1 MTHNFNSL
9 VKFGLGL
16 FMAGSASLMLVG
28 CDKAPSGNSS
38 SASRD
43 HLARIKSAGELKV
56 GLEGDWQPFSFH
68 DEKDKLVGYDVE
80 VAQNL
85 AKKLGV
91 KAKIV
96 EGPWDGLFAG
106 MDSGRY
112 DLVINGV
119 DITPERAK
127 TYDFSTPYAY
137 DRTVLITRSDNNDIH
152 SFNDLKGKTTANSIG
167 STYQEIG
174 EKYGAKVSGVDTLAE
189 TVIWKLYK
197 PVHCFSVR
205 SSMRLNGEIRS
216 QHAPHLK
223 SCRKRYGLMIS
234 NRRNDHPVL
243 LSPETEAFLYG
254 SPYPL
259 DGRVCLTQQP
269 SQHVRGIRKANT

>member
-1 MTHNFNSL
+1 
-9 VKFGLGL
+9 
-16 FMAGSASLMLVG
+16 MLVG
-28 CDKAPSGNSS
+28 CDKAPSRN
-38 SASRD
+38 SASASQD
-43 HLARIKSAGELKV
+43 HLARIKSSGELKV

-68 DEKDKLVGYDVE
+68 NEKDQLVGYDVE

-106 MDSGRY
+106 MDTGRY

-119 DITPERAK
+119 DVTPDRAK

-167 STYQEIG
+167 LDIPGDRRKCTEPKSG
-174 EKYGAKVSGVDTLAE
+174 GVDTLAKRFRWLKQTGTGNYQRLHFLRGLHE
-189 TVIWKLYK
+189 A
-197 PVHCFSVR
+197 
-205 SSMRLNGEIRS
+205 SSR
-216 QHAPHLK
+216 
-223 SCRKRYGLMIS
+223 
-234 NRRNDHPVL
+234 
-243 LSPETEAFLYG
+243 
-254 SPYPL
+254 
-259 DGRVCLTQQP
+259 
-269 SQHVRGIRKANT
+269 

>member
-1 MTHNFNSL
+1 MTHKLNSL
-9 VKFGLGL
+9 VKFGIGL
-16 FMAGSASLMLVG
+16 LLAGSASLLLVG
-28 CDKAPSGNSS
+28 CDKAPGNNAASGSQ
-38 SASRD
+38 D

-91 KAKIV
+91 KVKIV

-137 DRTVLITRSDNNDIH
+137 DRTVLITRFDNNDIH

-189 TVIWKLYK
+189 TLQMVKNKQVQATINASTSFGDYMKHRPDEPLKIAATMDKATEYAIPMKKGADNASLKKAIDNALQEMKSDGTLSKLSVKFFSSDLTK
-197 PVHCFSVR
+197 P
-205 SSMRLNGEIRS
+205 N
-216 QHAPHLK
+216 
-223 SCRKRYGLMIS
+223 
-234 NRRNDHPVL
+234 
-243 LSPETEAFLYG
+243 
-254 SPYPL
+254 
-259 DGRVCLTQQP
+259 
-269 SQHVRGIRKANT
+269 

>member
-1 MTHNFNSL
+1 MTHKLNSL
-9 VKFGLGL
+9 VKFGIGL
-16 FMAGSASLMLVG
+16 LLAGSASLLLVG
-28 CDKAPSGNSS
+28 CDKAPGNNAASGSQ
-38 SASRD
+38 D

-91 KAKIV
+91 KVKIV

-137 DRTVLITRSDNNDIH
+137 DRTVLITRFDNNDIH

-189 TVIWKLYK
+189 TLQMVKNKQVQATINASTSFGDYMKHRPDEPLKIAATMGKATEYAIPLKKGADNASLKKAVDNALQEMKNDGTLSKL
-197 PVHCFSVR
+197 SV
-205 SSMRLNGEIRS
+205 
-216 QHAPHLK
+216 K
-223 SCRKRYGLMIS
+223 Y
-234 NRRNDHPVL
+234 
-243 LSPETEAFLYG
+243 FG
-254 SPYPL
+254 S
-259 DGRVCLTQQP
+259 DLTTP
-269 SQHVRGIRKANT
+269 N

>member
-1 MTHNFNSL
+1 MACCW
-9 VKFGLGL
+9 
-16 FMAGSASLMLVG
+16 AGSASLLLVG
-28 CDKAPSGNSS
+28 CDKAPGNNAASGSQ
-38 SASRD
+38 D

-91 KAKIV
+91 KVKIV

-137 DRTVLITRSDNNDIH
+137 DRTVLITRFDNNDIH

-189 TVIWKLYK
+189 TLQMVKNKQVQATINASTSFGDYMKHRPDEPLKIAATMDKATEYAIPMKKGADNASLKKAIDNALQEMKSDGTLSKLSVKYFGSDLTK
-197 PVHCFSVR
+197 P
-205 SSMRLNGEIRS
+205 N
-216 QHAPHLK
+216 
-223 SCRKRYGLMIS
+223 
-234 NRRNDHPVL
+234 
-243 LSPETEAFLYG
+243 
-254 SPYPL
+254 
-259 DGRVCLTQQP
+259 
-269 SQHVRGIRKANT
+269 

>member
-38 SASRD
+38 SASQD

-68 DEKDKLVGYDVE
+68 DEKDELVGYDVE

-174 EKYGAKVSGVDTLAE
+174 EKYGAKVSGVDT
-189 TVIWKLYK
+189 
-197 PVHCFSVR
+197 
-205 SSMRLNGEIRS
+205 
-216 QHAPHLK
+216 
-223 SCRKRYGLMIS
+223 
-234 NRRNDHPVL
+234 
-243 LSPETEAFLYG
+243 
-254 SPYPL
+254 
-259 DGRVCLTQQP
+259 
-269 SQHVRGIRKANT
+269 

>member
-1 MTHNFNSL
+1 M
-9 VKFGLGL
+9 KFGLGL
-16 FMAGSASLMLVG
+16 FLAGSASLMLVG
-28 CDKAPSGNSS
+28 CDKAPSRN
-38 SASRD
+38 SASASQD
-43 HLARIKSAGELKV
+43 HLARIKSSGELKV

-68 DEKDKLVGYDVE
+68 NEKDQLVGYDVE

-106 MDSGRY
+106 MDTGRY
-112 DLVINGV
+112 DLMINGV
-119 DITPERAK
+119 DVTPDRAK

-174 EKYGAKVSGVDTLAE
+174 EKYGAKATINASTSYGDYMKHRPDEPLKIAATMDKVTEYAIPMKKGEDNASLKKAIDNALQEMKNDGTLS
-189 TVIWKLYK
+189 KL
-197 PVHCFSVR
+197 SVKYF
-205 SSMRLNGEIRS
+205 G
-216 QHAPHLK
+216 A
-223 SCRKRYGLMIS
+223 
-234 NRRNDHPVL
+234 D
-243 LSPETEAFLYG
+243 
-254 SPYPL
+254 
-259 DGRVCLTQQP
+259 LTRP
-269 SQHVRGIRKANT
+269 N

>member
-1 MTHNFNSL
+1 MTHKLNSL
-9 VKFGLGL
+9 VKFGIGL
-16 FMAGSASLMLVG
+16 LLAGSASLLLVG
-28 CDKAPSGNSS
+28 CDKAPGNNAASGSQ
-38 SASRD
+38 D

-91 KAKIV
+91 KVKIV

-137 DRTVLITRSDNNDIH
+137 DRTVLITRFDNNDIH

-189 TVIWKLYK
+189 TLQMVKDKQVQATINASTSFGDYMKHRPDEPLKIAATMDKATEYAIPMKKGADNASLKKAIDNALQEMKSDGTLSKLSVKYFSSDLTK
-197 PVHCFSVR
+197 P
-205 SSMRLNGEIRS
+205 N
-216 QHAPHLK
+216 
-223 SCRKRYGLMIS
+223 
-234 NRRNDHPVL
+234 
-243 LSPETEAFLYG
+243 
-254 SPYPL
+254 
-259 DGRVCLTQQP
+259 
-269 SQHVRGIRKANT
+269 

>member
-1 MTHNFNSL
+1 MTHNLFL
-9 VKFGLGL
+9 VS
-16 FMAGSASLMLVG
+16 SALACLWPVPLLLCLSAAI
-28 CDKAPSGNSS
+28 KAPSGNSS
-38 SASRD
+38 SASQD

-68 DEKDKLVGYDVE
+68 DEKDELVGYDVE

-127 TYDFSTPYAY
+127 TYDFFYA
-137 DRTVLITRSDNNDIH
+137 L
-152 SFNDLKGKTTANSIG
+152 
-167 STYQEIG
+167 
-174 EKYGAKVSGVDTLAE
+174 
-189 TVIWKLYK
+189 
-197 PVHCFSVR
+197 
-205 SSMRLNGEIRS
+205 
-216 QHAPHLK
+216 
-223 SCRKRYGLMIS
+223 
-234 NRRNDHPVL
+234 
-243 LSPETEAFLYG
+243 
-254 SPYPL
+254 
-259 DGRVCLTQQP
+259 CL
-269 SQHVRGIRKANT
+269 

>member
-269 SQHVRGIRKANT
+269 SQHVRGTRNAST

>member
-9 VKFGLGL
+9 VKFGLSL
-16 FMAGSASLMLVG
+16 FMAGSASFMLVG
-28 CDKAPSGNSS
+28 CDKAPSGDA
-38 SASRD
+38 ASGSQD

-68 DEKDKLVGYDVE
+68 NEKDQLVGYDVE

-119 DITPERAK
+119 DITPDRAK

-137 DRTVLITRSDNNDIH
+137 DHTVLITRSDNNDIH
-152 SFNDLKGKTTANSIG
+152 SFNDLKGRTTANSIG

-189 TVIWKLYK
+189 TLQMVKNKQVQATINASTSFGDYMKHRPDEPLKIAATMDKATEYAIPMKKGADNASLKKAIDNALQEMQNDGTLSQLSVKYFGSDLTK
-197 PVHCFSVR
+197 P
-205 SSMRLNGEIRS
+205 N
-216 QHAPHLK
+216 
-223 SCRKRYGLMIS
+223 
-234 NRRNDHPVL
+234 
-243 LSPETEAFLYG
+243 
-254 SPYPL
+254 
-259 DGRVCLTQQP
+259 
-269 SQHVRGIRKANT
+269 

>member
-1 MTHNFNSL
+1 
-9 VKFGLGL
+9 
-16 FMAGSASLMLVG
+16 MAGSASLMLVG

-119 DITPERAK
+119 DIIRKELKPMIFLRLM
-127 TYDFSTPYAY
+127 PM
-137 DRTVLITRSDNNDIH
+137 TVL
-152 SFNDLKGKTTANSIG
+152 F
-167 STYQEIG
+167 
-174 EKYGAKVSGVDTLAE
+174 
-189 TVIWKLYK
+189 
-197 PVHCFSVR
+197 
-205 SSMRLNGEIRS
+205 
-216 QHAPHLK
+216 
-223 SCRKRYGLMIS
+223 
-234 NRRNDHPVL
+234 
-243 LSPETEAFLYG
+243 
-254 SPYPL
+254 
-259 DGRVCLTQQP
+259 
-269 SQHVRGIRKANT
+269 

>member
-38 SASRD
+38 SASQD

-56 GLEGDWQPFSFH
+56 GLEGDWQPFFFH
-68 DEKDKLVGYDVE
+68 DEKDVE

-189 TVIWKLYK
+189 TLQMVKNKQVQATINASTSFGDYMKHRPDEPLKIAATMDKATEYAIPLKKGADNASLKKAVDNALQEMKNDGTLSKL
-197 PVHCFSVR
+197 SV
-205 SSMRLNGEIRS
+205 
-216 QHAPHLK
+216 K
-223 SCRKRYGLMIS
+223 Y
-234 NRRNDHPVL
+234 
-243 LSPETEAFLYG
+243 FG
-254 SPYPL
+254 S
-259 DGRVCLTQQP
+259 DLTTP
-269 SQHVRGIRKANT
+269 N

>member
-1 MTHNFNSL
+1 MKTLRKRDLLKNTALSL
-9 VKFGLGL
+9 AFLSIFSLAACDHSSETNQKE
-16 FMAGSASLMLVG
+16 AST
-28 CDKAPSGNSS
+28 SQ
-38 SASRD
+38 D
-43 HLARIKSAGELKV
+43 HLTRIKSTGVLKV

-80 VAQNL
+80 VAQNI

-91 KAKIV
+91 KAQIV

-112 DLVINGV
+112 DVVVNGV
-119 DITPERAK
+119 DITPERSA

-137 DRTVLITRSDNNDIH
+137 DHTVLITRKDNENIH

-189 TVIWKLYK
+189 TLQMVKNKQVDATINASTSFGDYMKHR
-197 PVHCFSVR
+197 PDD
-205 SSMRLNGEIRS
+205 
-216 QHAPHLK
+216 PLK
-223 SCRKRYGLMIS
+223 VVAVMDK
-234 NRRNDHPVL
+234 
-243 LSPETEAFLYG
+243 ETEYAIPMKKGQDNASFKKAVDQAIQDLKKDGTLSKLSIKYFG
-254 SPYPL
+254 S
-259 DGRVCLTQQP
+259 DLTN
-269 SQHVRGIRKANT
+269 K

>member
-1 MTHNFNSL
+1 MTHKLNSL
-9 VKFGLGL
+9 VKFGIGL
-16 FMAGSASLMLVG
+16 LLAGSASLLLVG
-28 CDKAPSGNSS
+28 CDKAPGNNAASGSQ
-38 SASRD
+38 D

-68 DEKDKLVGYDVE
+68 HEKDKLVGYDVE

-91 KAKIV
+91 KVKIV

-137 DRTVLITRSDNNDIH
+137 DRTVLITRFDNNDIH

-189 TVIWKLYK
+189 TLQMVKNKQVQATINASTSFGDYMKHRPDEPLKIAATMDKATEYAIPMKKGADNASWKKAIDNALQEMKSDGTLSKLSVKYFSSDLTK
-197 PVHCFSVR
+197 P
-205 SSMRLNGEIRS
+205 N
-216 QHAPHLK
+216 
-223 SCRKRYGLMIS
+223 
-234 NRRNDHPVL
+234 
-243 LSPETEAFLYG
+243 
-254 SPYPL
+254 
-259 DGRVCLTQQP
+259 
-269 SQHVRGIRKANT
+269 

>member
-1 MTHNFNSL
+1 MTHKLNSL
-9 VKFGLGL
+9 VKFGIGL
-16 FMAGSASLMLVG
+16 LLAGSASLLLVG
-28 CDKAPSGNSS
+28 CDKAPGNNAASGSQ
-38 SASRD
+38 D

-56 GLEGDWQPFSFH
+56 GLEGDWQPFSFR

-91 KAKIV
+91 KVKIV

-137 DRTVLITRSDNNDIH
+137 DRTVLITRFDNNDIH

-189 TVIWKLYK
+189 TLQMVKNKQVQATINASTSFGDYMKHRPDEPLKIAATMDKATEYAIPMKKGADNASLKKAIDNALQEMKSDGTLSKLSVKYFSSDLTK
-197 PVHCFSVR
+197 P
-205 SSMRLNGEIRS
+205 N
-216 QHAPHLK
+216 
-223 SCRKRYGLMIS
+223 
-234 NRRNDHPVL
+234 
-243 LSPETEAFLYG
+243 
-254 SPYPL
+254 
-259 DGRVCLTQQP
+259 
-269 SQHVRGIRKANT
+269 

>member
-1 MTHNFNSL
+1 MTHKLNSL
-9 VKFGLGL
+9 VKFGIGL
-16 FMAGSASLMLVG
+16 LLAGSASLLLVG
-28 CDKAPSGNSS
+28 CDKAPGNNAASGSQ
-38 SASRD
+38 D

-91 KAKIV
+91 KVKIV

-137 DRTVLITRSDNNDIH
+137 DRTVLITRFDNNDIH

-189 TVIWKLYK
+189 TLQMVKNKQVQATINASTSFGDYMKHRPDEPLKIAATMNKATEYAIPMKKGADNASLKKAIDNALQEMKSDGTLSKLSVKYFSSDLTK
-197 PVHCFSVR
+197 P
-205 SSMRLNGEIRS
+205 N
-216 QHAPHLK
+216 
-223 SCRKRYGLMIS
+223 
-234 NRRNDHPVL
+234 
-243 LSPETEAFLYG
+243 
-254 SPYPL
+254 
-259 DGRVCLTQQP
+259 
-269 SQHVRGIRKANT
+269 

>member
-96 EGPWDGLFAG
+96 EGSL
-106 MDSGRY
+106 GR
-112 DLVINGV
+112 
-119 DITPERAK
+119 
-127 TYDFSTPYAY
+127 
-137 DRTVLITRSDNNDIH
+137 
-152 SFNDLKGKTTANSIG
+152 
-167 STYQEIG
+167 
-174 EKYGAKVSGVDTLAE
+174 
-189 TVIWKLYK
+189 
-197 PVHCFSVR
+197 SV
-205 SSMRLNGEIRS
+205 
-216 QHAPHLK
+216 
-223 SCRKRYGLMIS
+223 CRHG
-234 NRRNDHPVL
+234 
-243 LSPETEAFLYG
+243 F
-254 SPYPL
+254 
-259 DGRVCLTQQP
+259 
-269 SQHVRGIRKANT
+269 RKI